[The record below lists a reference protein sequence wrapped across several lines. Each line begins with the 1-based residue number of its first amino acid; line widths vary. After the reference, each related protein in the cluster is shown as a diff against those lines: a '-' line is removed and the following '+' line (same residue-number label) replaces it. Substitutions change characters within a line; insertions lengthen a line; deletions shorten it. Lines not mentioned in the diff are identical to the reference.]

1 MSLQF
6 VLAFIL
12 VQFRG
17 DSSPPQDT
25 TNGDTGDEHNDYLAK
40 LNSYF
45 YLLQEKLNIKH
56 DLYKL
61 DSILE
66 DYFHL
71 TKKYLNLIET
81 DSWSSANLSTAFTW
95 LSDRFLRKLMQICAQ
110 VDARDSLC
118 ACFVQLFSNFVLIFA
133 IDYELIRSKIVPIFE
148 KLLNINSADS
158 DTSQQSAIE
167 QILNNKGC
175 PLYKAILPVYFV
187 GILSTL
193 VDVETYG
200 WLNMDLENLSDQS
213 MHSTS
218 SYSLKSETSPSLF
231 SNEKVINSSFS
242 KTAPQKSS
250 SSAKTESK
258 SLAQRIEHMNTYLKN
273 VFFTLSLNQ
282 TNLDG
287 LVSIY
292 ELMKNKSKSSEYVTQ
307 MLLSTLWD
315 GIVHVSLYVR
325 CNTAKLFEILVQNCD
340 EYLLSTRILPALITL
355 ANDLDKMVRCSSI
368 SPLTSIIENCS
379 NKEILERV
387 YTQLQAFLSDPI
399 LKDEY
404 LLQIEL
410 LKTFRRISTK
420 VNSKFREECKKM
432 LVSIIFII

>member
-1 MSLQF
+1 M
-6 VLAFIL
+6 
-12 VQFRG
+12 VQFRET
-17 DSSPPQDT
+17 ST
-25 TNGDTGDEHNDYLAK
+25 TCNTDLGEENNDYFSK

-45 YLLQEKLNIKH
+45 YLLQEKLNIRH

-81 DSWSSANLSTAFTW
+81 DSWSSSNLSIAFEW
-95 LSDRFLRKLMQICAQ
+95 LSDKFLRKLMQICAQ
-110 VDARDSLC
+110 VDAHDPLC

-133 IDYELIRSKIVPIFE
+133 VDYELIRSKIVPIFE
-148 KLLNINSADS
+148 KLLNICENVES
-158 DTSQQSAIE
+158 DTNQQKSIE
-167 QILNNKGC
+167 QILNNKSS
-175 PLYKAILPVYFV
+175 PLFKATLPVYFV

-200 WLNMDLENLSDQS
+200 WLNMDLDSSSD
-213 MHSTS
+213 HSLHS
-218 SYSLKSETSPSLF
+218 SSSFSLKSETSPSLF
-231 SNEKVINSSFS
+231 TNEKIINSSS
-242 KTAPQKSS
+242 SVTAQKSKPETKSIAQS
-250 SSAKTESK
+250 SIEK
-258 SLAQRIEHMNTYLKN
+258 RIEHMNNYLKN
-273 VFFTLSLNQ
+273 LFFTLSLNQ

-287 LVSIY
+287 LVTIY

-325 CNTAKLFEILVQNCD
+325 VNTAKLFEILVQNCD

-420 VNSKFREECKKM
+420 VNSKFREECKND
-432 LVSIIFII
+432 FFN